1 MNFDAALPR
10 AGTQHYPPLIEVN
23 YCAHVLAVDT
33 LERLGSVIGQRPLL
47 LPVAH
52 RALEL
57 LAHDGEA
64 LLLGRE
70 IAQPRRQLLGCK
82 GLDQVVVGPAVQ
94 ALDALDG
101 WQTLEVET
109 PTDSR

>member
-47 LPVAH
+47 LPVAQ
-52 RALEL
+52 
-57 LAHDGEA
+57 
-64 LLLGRE
+64 LGVR
-70 IAQPRRQLLGCK
+70 G
-82 GLDQVVVGPAVQ
+82 
-94 ALDALDG
+94 
-101 WQTLEVET
+101 
-109 PTDSR
+109 